1 MVLQSGTEG
10 PVLRAFSRIYPEIVT
25 ELQDGPSLR
34 RRGGGAGAGRMRP
47 SAVFV
52 DFGSGM
58 DDPFRPSVDPVGQP
72 KEAVRRRRIDHQPPR
87 DEGLVAHCFTRFH
100 PCKIRRTFIVL
111 LSMIARAV

>member
-1 MVLQSGTEG
+1 M
-10 PVLRAFSRIYPEIVT
+10 RAFSRFFRKSSQNCKMVR
-25 ELQDGPSLR
+25 PSA
-34 RRGGGAGAGRMRP
+34 GAAEGAGAGRVRP
-47 SAVFV
+47 SSVFV

-58 DDPFRPSVDPVGQP
+58 DDALGSSVDPVGQP

-100 PCKIRRTFIVL
+100 PCKIRRTFSVL